1 VSVNDGALAGSRDDM
16 TTIRDVRLQ
25 DGVVWASAA
34 GGLPI
39 SASQPLTQRAVKMA
53 GESATRRIMLDFRRA
68 TLTHSVQAL
77 NWHAEML
84 SGLRP
89 PTDARIAM
97 LCQQPSEHLQRWE
110 LALQQRGH
118 LAAAFTDGQAA
129 LSWLQGPVLEPA
141 PSADPPQDL
150 GSVKQLMQQYAD
162 GLNSAP
168 HSQVVAEFTELFEC
182 LLANAERLGVDA
194 MKGLEHQ
201 LRRHAQQRNRGS

>member
-1 VSVNDGALAGSRDDM
+1 M

-39 SASQPLTQRAVKMA
+39 SASQQLTQRAVAMA
-53 GESATRRIMLDFRRA
+53 GESASRRIMLDFRRA

-118 LAAAFTDGQAA
+118 LAAAFTDGKAA
-129 LSWLQGPVLEPA
+129 LNWLKGSVQDPA
-141 PSADPPQDL
+141 PTAEEPQDL
-150 GSVKQLMQQYAD
+150 DSVKQLMQEYAD
-162 GLNSAP
+162 GLSGAP
-168 HSQVVAEFTELFEC
+168 RSQVVAEFTELFEC

-194 MKGLEHQ
+194 MKGLEQQ
-201 LRRHAQQRNRGS
+201 LRLHAQLRGRGG

>member
-1 VSVNDGALAGSRDDM
+1 M

-39 SASQPLTQRAVKMA
+39 SASQPLTQRAVAMA
-53 GESATRRIMLDFRRA
+53 GESASRRIMLDFRRA

-84 SGLRP
+84 SDLRP

-97 LCQQPSEHLQRWE
+97 LCLQPSEHLQRWE

-118 LAAAFTDGQAA
+118 LAAAFTDGKAA
-129 LSWLQGPVLEPA
+129 LNWLKGSVQDPVAPA
-141 PSADPPQDL
+141 DETQDL
-150 GSVKQLMQQYAD
+150 DSVKQLMRQYAD
-162 GLNSAP
+162 SLSAVP
-168 HSQVVAEFTELFEC
+168 RSQVVAEFTELFEC

-194 MKGLEHQ
+194 MKGLEQQ
-201 LRRHAQQRNRGS
+201 LRLHAQLRSRGS